1 MERNAE
7 QKKPD
12 LKTAARACHC
22 KLRADG
28 QLALIRCEQREPIH
42 LAVALEAERRSW
54 REGCLR
60 TGAMTARTSAKVRIS
75 SQRDSEAAG

>member
-1 MERNAE
+1 MKAQE

-12 LKTAARACHC
+12 LKTAEVRPATFNFQFERS
-22 KLRADG
+22 
-28 QLALIRCEQREPIH
+28 EPIH
-42 LAVALEAERRSW
+42 LAACEAERRSW

-60 TGAMTARTSAKVRIS
+60 TGAVTARTSAKVRIS